1 MFIKGEQEGN
11 LCRDEI
17 VMFLG
22 CDDGY
27 TNVCTC
33 QNAEM
38 HPRKDEFYNIYKVFF
53 RFFKVIHQKTQE
65 IDIVPSLNISLS

>member
-1 MFIKGEQEGN
+1 MVPSIQPPQNDKFIVMERDYWLPGFRDGGERGLGVFIKGEQEGN

-27 TNVCTC
+27 TNV
-33 QNAEM
+33 QM
-38 HPRKDEFYNIYKVFF
+38 W
-53 RFFKVIHQKTQE
+53 
-65 IDIVPSLNISLS
+65 